1 MLSVERLVAVLIA
14 DQCGSH
20 LRWWR
25 EFLMVVVVVVVVVEV
40 VERRSLK
47 LRVRLERARLERAL
61 EEAKVRSVVV
71 ELKLKSRS
79 VSDVQR

>member
-1 MLSVERLVAVLIA
+1 MLSVERLVAVFIA

-25 EFLMVVVVVVVVVEV
+25 EFLMVVVVVVVEV

-79 VSDVQR
+79 VSDGQR

>member
-1 MLSVERLVAVLIA
+1 MLSVDRLVAVFIA

-25 EFLMVVVVVVVVVEV
+25 EFLMVVVVVVVEV

-61 EEAKVRSVVV
+61 EEAKVRSVAV

-79 VSDVQR
+79 VSDGQR

>member
-1 MLSVERLVAVLIA
+1 M
-14 DQCGSH
+14 
-20 LRWWR
+20 
-25 EFLMVVVVVVVVVEV
+25 VVVVVVVEV

-61 EEAKVRSVVV
+61 EEAKVRSVAV

>member
-1 MLSVERLVAVLIA
+1 MPSVERLVAVFIA

-25 EFLMVVVVVVVVVEV
+25 EFLMVVVVVVVEV

-61 EEAKVRSVVV
+61 EEAKVRSVAV

-79 VSDVQR
+79 VSDGQ

>member
-1 MLSVERLVAVLIA
+1 M
-14 DQCGSH
+14 
-20 LRWWR
+20 
-25 EFLMVVVVVVVVVEV
+25 VVVVVVVEV

-61 EEAKVRSVVV
+61 EEAKVRSVAV

-79 VSDVQR
+79 VSEIGRAHV